1 MAFFYQHFI
10 PNGTPETKSP
20 SILFDVLN
28 NIIIFVQNIKDM
40 KSKGIILLPKLA
52 KIMEETGENIKLA
65 RLRRNLTME
74 QVSERAGIS
83 RSTLWQIEKGSPSV
97 SFGVYAQVLFVL
109 GLEKNIFQ
117 LAGNDIL
124 GRKLQ
129 DAELLLSRSSS
140 KR

>member
-1 MAFFYQHFI
+1 MLTFA
-10 PNGTPETKSP
+10 K
-20 SILFDVLN
+20 
-28 NIIIFVQNIKDM
+28 NIRYM
-40 KSKGIILLPKLA
+40 KSKGMTPLPKLA
-52 KIMEETGENIKLA
+52 KIMAETGENIKLA

-83 RSTLWQIEKGSPSV
+83 RSTLWQIEKGAPSV

-109 GLEKNIFQ
+109 GLEKDILQ

-129 DAELLLSRSSS
+129 DAELLLSRGSS
-140 KR
+140 KNSI